1 MGIYDRDYVF
11 RKPARMGRPGLF
23 SVNTWIILV
32 NAAVFFGGF
41 MFKNLSVPVYVDTRV
56 ADASVPATVRLEPTG
71 PYRAIS
77 GSGVVGPPASVKE
90 LHTPGAELARA
101 VVRADNKDPVQGV
114 ARYRVEF
121 PFHAYGHFSTYT
133 LFKLEVWRAV
143 TFQFLHASITHLLFN
158 MLGLYFF
165 GSMVEQYLGSK
176 RYLAFYLV
184 CGIAGA
190 LAYLGLNVAGY
201 VVLEIFGTQR
211 IPGLLYNA
219 STTPLVGASA
229 GVFGV
234 IIACAFI
241 SPNSIVQLIFPPIPM
256 KLRTM
261 AFVYV
266 GIAVLTVLLGG
277 HNAGGEAAHLGGA
290 VAGFFLIRRPH
301 LLRDFF
307 DVFTDSRKKGPERA
321 PEVRAKPAAP
331 PIRDEEV
338 DRILAKVTAEGLH
351 SLTASEREAL
361 RRASESRRA
370 PGS

>member
-1 MGIYDRDYVF
+1 MGIYDREYVF

-41 MFKNLSVPVYVDTRV
+41 MFKSLSVPVYVDTRV
-56 ADASVPATVRLEPTG
+56 ADASVPVGVRLEPAG
-71 PYRAIS
+71 PYLSVRGAGA
-77 GSGVVGPPASVKE
+77 GSPAATKE
-90 LHTPGAELARA
+90 VHTPGTQLARA
-101 VVRADNKDPVQGV
+101 LVRADTKQTVDGV
-114 ARYRVEF
+114 AVYRVEF

-133 LFKLEVWRAV
+133 LFKLEVWRAI

-201 VVLEIFGTQR
+201 VTLEFFGSEK

-234 IIACAFI
+234 IMACAFI

-266 GIAVLTVLLGG
+266 GIAVLTVLFGG

-307 DVFTDSRKKGPERA
+307 DVFTDSRKKGPERP
-321 PEVRAKPAAP
+321 PEVRARPSNP

-338 DRILAKVTAEGLH
+338 DRILAKVSAEGLH

-370 PGS
+370 SGS

>member
-1 MGIYDRDYVF
+1 MGIYDREYVF

-23 SVNTWIILV
+23 SVNTWIILI

-41 MFKNLSVPVYVDTRV
+41 MFKNLSVPVYIDTRV
-56 ADASVPATVRLEPTG
+56 ADPSVPATVRLEPAG
-71 PYRAIS
+71 PYLSTRGAGV
-77 GSGVVGPPASVKE
+77 GSPATTREV
-90 LHTPGAELARA
+90 HTPGAELAKA
-101 VVRADNKDPVQGV
+101 VVRADTKEPVNGI
-114 ARYRVEF
+114 ARYRVEY

-165 GSMVEQYLGSK
+165 GGMVEQYLGSK

-190 LAYLGLNVAGY
+190 LAYLLLNVAGY
-201 VVLEIFGTQR
+201 VALDFFGTTK

-234 IIACAFI
+234 ILACAFI

-266 GIAVLTVLLGG
+266 GIAVLTVLFGG

-307 DVFTDSRKKGPERA
+307 DVFTDSRKKSPERP
-321 PEVRAKPAAP
+321 PEVRATAARP
-331 PIRDEEV
+331 PVRDEEV
-338 DRILAKVTAEGLH
+338 DRILAKVSAEGLH
-351 SLTASEREAL
+351 SLTAAERESL

-370 PGS
+370 SGS

>member
-1 MGIYDRDYVF
+1 MGIYDREYVF

-23 SVNTWIILV
+23 SVNTWIILI

-41 MFKNLSVPVYVDTRV
+41 MFKNLSVPVYMDTRV
-56 ADASVPATVRLEPTG
+56 ADPSVPATVRLEPVG
-71 PYRAIS
+71 PYLSVR
-77 GSGVVGPPASVKE
+77 GASVGSPAASKE
-90 LHTPGAELARA
+90 VHTPGVQLARA
-101 VVRADNKDPVQGV
+101 VVRADNKQPVDGLALYSV
-114 ARYRVEF
+114 DF

-133 LFKLEVWRAV
+133 LFKLEVWRAI

-158 MLGLYFF
+158 MMGLYFF
-165 GSMVEQYLGSK
+165 GGMVEQYLGSK

-201 VVLEIFGTQR
+201 IALEMFGTEK

-266 GIAVLTVLLGG
+266 GIAVLTVLFGG
-277 HNAGGEAAHLGGA
+277 NNAGGEAAHLGGA
-290 VAGFFLIRRPH
+290 IAGFFLIRRPH

-307 DVFTDSRKKGPERA
+307 DVFTDSRKKSPERP
-321 PEVRAKPAAP
+321 PEVRAKPPSP

-338 DRILAKVTAEGLH
+338 DRILAKVSAEGLH
-351 SLTASEREAL
+351 TLTAAEREAL